1 MTPKQQKFCD
11 YYMQSGNATEAAKK
25 AGYSE
30 KTAYS
35 MGFENLKKPEI
46 QEYLSNHSREPR
58 NSRIAG
64 ANEVLEFL
72 SATMRN
78 ADLAA
83 KDRTR
88 AAELLGKRYALFDGN
103 NAAEDDN
110 KIHID
115 VVIKDLSDG
124 GSEE

>member
-46 QEYLSNHSREPR
+46 QEYLSNHSREAR

-124 GSEE
+124 GGEE

>member
-25 AGYSE
+25 AGYSK

-46 QEYLSNHSREPR
+46 QEYLSNPSREAR